1 MSVLW
6 TVLPMELVLDGFEK
20 GPVYEEAVVAGA
32 RVMVERVA
40 PFESRIV
47 RLLSTAPADYL
58 RPELQ
63 PGTMLTY
70 KPALM
75 AAE

>member
-1 MSVLW
+1 MTLLW
-6 TVLPMELVLDGFEK
+6 TVLPMELVLDGWEK
-20 GPVYEEAVVAGA
+20 SPVYEEVELAGA
-32 RVMVERVA
+32 TVVVERVS
-40 PFESRIV
+40 PLESRVV

-63 PGTMLTY
+63 PGAMVSY

-75 AAE
+75 PRD

>member
-6 TVLPMELVLDGFEK
+6 TVLPMELVLEGFEK
-20 GPVYEEAVVAGA
+20 GSVYEEAVVSGA

-47 RLLSTAPADYL
+47 RLLSTAPSDYL

-75 AAE
+75 APE

>member
-20 GPVYEEAVVAGA
+20 GSVYEEAEVAGA
-32 RVMVERVA
+32 KVMVERVA
-40 PFESRIV
+40 PFASRIV
-47 RLLSTAPADYL
+47 RLLSTAPDDYL

-75 AAE
+75 APE